1 MALNLNAFKKLK
13 PFFFGLSNGSFKGTS
28 GRDSVFI
35 SVDGGIFVSKK
46 ECLNLVRPYL
56 ELEGND
62 DSIIN
67 QLSSNPKKI
76 NEALGKLIGELSK
89 EQLAELYAAVE
100 GKPLVANSSGQVSS
114 QQAGGQGEPA
124 QTLADSPARP
134 SGGFGLPSS
143 PPPPSRG
150 GRIVYRN
157 IPRAPETSESEIVKA
172 DRYGNVKKPVAPS
185 ETIAV
190 AGSSGQ
196 VIEERPINPSAGN
209 LQNPKTEAPKIQV
222 ADRFGNVAAEQPK
235 LVLATGDGSIIN
247 PTAAPKSI
255 AITDRG
261 GNIVRE
267 HAIPTRSRF
276 SMRGFKI
283 PSSFKNLMS
292 RVGVFFQRNIGKYA
306 TVGRVAA
313 GVSGII
319 GGITGGALTGGSAMG
334 VFGGAGL
341 GAVTPSWIRSGGG
354 KFLSNIGNRGI
365 NAFGS
370 VSNQIARGKSNLAV
384 SSGAKKKL
392 ALLLLGLLLLFILIG
407 GIGGTSGGPAA
418 GPTSPTAG
426 TTPTTGGSCPDTST
440 NTNDAT
446 CQYLNPAIDIFN
458 TSISQ
463 SSIDSYISKYGPVF
477 TNAGKGDLAEFTK
490 RVNYIVSSSQSS
502 GLNPAIFLGYWK
514 TESNFSTMGTRD
526 LGCIGDNFYEEVDC
540 ALGINTFADPVK
552 NPIANCARSKDANSP
567 ACIALKSVRTTFDK
581 SNQVKYPIAS
591 FDDFAESY
599 GPYSH
604 LNDQGLHTN
613 CTHTYNELIDV
624 AKELNACTSSVAPPP
639 ITSTLS
645 NILDWAQ
652 TINKNLD
659 PSSTDRLLAAVT
671 NGSYSTGTYPSGG
684 YACTYFVVDSYNLA
698 GIPGLSKTADGRVV
712 DMENFWKSI
721 PGYVYLDY
729 QKDHLILKDVQ
740 PGFAMFQEQVP
751 GVYTGNEHVSV
762 VQQNTVDSHGNGKI
776 VTLDS
781 NASTFRG
788 WTYTV
793 TDWTIDSSFT
803 RLHETITGFG
813 GH

>member
-1 MALNLNAFKKLK
+1 MDLKIEDLKKLK
-13 PFFFGLSNGSFKGTS
+13 AYFLALKENNYHPKLIPNSREIDKPRCFELLHSFPGLQGKN
-28 GRDSVFI
+28 DSQI
-35 SVDGGIFVSKK
+35 
-46 ECLNLVRPYL
+46 L
-56 ELEGND
+56 ED
-62 DSIIN
+62 
-67 QLSSNPKKI
+67 LSDPKKVKSI
-76 NEALGKLIGELSK
+76 LGQLPSISQRNELTEVLEEKTATENAG
-89 EQLAELYAAVE
+89 
-100 GKPLVANSSGQVSS
+100 GQVSS
-114 QQAGGQGEPA
+114 QQAGGQGESA

-172 DRYGNVKKPVAPS
+172 DRYGNV
-185 ETIAV
+185 
-190 AGSSGQ
+190 AG
-196 VIEERPINPSAGN
+196 
-209 LQNPKTEAPKIQV
+209 
-222 ADRFGNVAAEQPK
+222 EQPK
-235 LVLATGDGSIIN
+235 LVLARGDGSIIN

-341 GAVTPSWIRSGGG
+341 GAVAPSWIRSGGGG

-407 GIGGTSGGPAA
+407 GIGGTSSSPAA